1 MRIHLKINANGV
13 TIPFNHQH
21 MLTGTIHKWIGI
33 NDEHGKTSLYSFS
46 RLEGAIKYYD
56 ELKFKDQAYLFFS
69 SIDEDLIKKLISGI
83 RTDNKLFNGL
93 EVKEIII
100 QEDPDLSDRSLFL
113 AASPILI
120 KRLENNSVRHILYN
134 DPNAGTY
141 LKETIDKK
149 MGIAGLD
156 FDDSLEITFDCKNT
170 SSKTMM
176 ISYKGIMNRVSW
188 CPVFIS
194 ANSET
199 KKFIWNVGLGNSTGI
214 GLGAIR

>member
-46 RLEGAIKYYD
+46 RLEGALKYND
-56 ELKFKDQAYLFFS
+56 ELKFKNQASLFFS
-69 SIDEDLIKKLISGI
+69 SIDENLIKKLISGI
-83 RTDNKLFNGL
+83 RTDNMLFNGL
-93 EVKEIII
+93 EVDEIVI
-100 QEDPDLSDRSLFL
+100 QEDPDLSDRNLFL

-141 LKETIDKK
+141 LKETINKK
-149 MGIAGLD
+149 LEIAGLD
-156 FDDSLEITFDCKNT
+156 FDDSLEIKFDCKNT

-176 ISYKGIMNRVSW
+176 ISYKGIQNKVSW
-188 CPVFIS
+188 CPVYIS